1 MEFKEI
7 VYRKLNEMNIS
18 YEVINHKAI
27 FSEND
32 TEENIFDKNIV
43 IGKNLFLRNN
53 KKNKYY
59 LISLP
64 LNKRANLD
72 KLAELLEEKRLSF
85 ANELELKEYLNI
97 TPGSVS
103 YLNVITANGKAQKYK
118 EVTYIVDKEFFK
130 ADKVGF
136 HPSDNTATVV
146 ASPDSI
152 LKLYESYSLM
162 YKILEI

>member
-7 VYRKLNEMNIS
+7 VYNKLNEMNIP

-27 FSEND
+27 FSEKD

-103 YLNVITANGKAQKYK
+103 YLNVITANGKVEKYK

-146 ASPDSI
+146 TSPDSI
-152 LKLYESYSLM
+152 LKLYENYSLM

>member
-1 MEFKEI
+1 MEFKEV
-7 VYRKLNEMNIS
+7 VYRKLNEMNIP

-27 FSEND
+27 FSEKD

-64 LNKRANLD
+64 LNKRVNLD
-72 KLAELLEEKRLSF
+72 KLAGALGEKKLSF
-85 ANELELKEYLNI
+85 ANEIELQEYLNI
-97 TPGSVS
+97 AAGSVS
-103 YLNVITANGKAQKYK
+103 YLNVITANEKTEKYK

-146 ASPDSI
+146 TSPYSI
-152 LKLYESYSLM
+152 LELYEEYRAI
-162 YKILEI
+162 YKVLEI

>member
-7 VYRKLNEMNIS
+7 VYAKLAEMKVPFS
-18 YEVINHKAI
+18 VINHKAI
-27 FSEND
+27 FSEKD
-32 TEENIFDKNIV
+32 TEENIFDNDVI

-72 KLAELLEEKRLSF
+72 KLAELLGEKRLSF
-85 ANELELKEYLNI
+85 ANELELKECLNI

-103 YLNVITANGKAQKYK
+103 YLNVITANGKVEKYK
-118 EVTYIVDKEFFK
+118 EITYIVDKEFFK

-146 ASPDSI
+146 TSPDSI
-152 LKLYESYSLM
+152 LKLYENYSLM